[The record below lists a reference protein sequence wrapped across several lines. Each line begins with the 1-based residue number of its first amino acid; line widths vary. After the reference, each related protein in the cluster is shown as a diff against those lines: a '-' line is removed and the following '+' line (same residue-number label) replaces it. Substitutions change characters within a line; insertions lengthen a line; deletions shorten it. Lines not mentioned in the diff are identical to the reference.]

1 MSEITCFK
9 AYDIRG
15 QLGTQLNEDIAYR
28 IARAFAQ
35 WLKPDR
41 IVLGGDVRDTS
52 EALKAALAN
61 GLRDEGVNVL
71 DLGLAGTEE
80 VYFATF
86 HLGVEGGIEVTAS
99 HNPIDYNGLKLVREE
114 SRPISADTG
123 LVQIRELA
131 EANVYEL
138 IDGRDPTVPDEERG
152 NYELVD
158 TREAYIQHLL
168 SYIEPANFTP
178 LKLLVNAGNGAAGPA
193 IDALEVAFK
202 RMALPVELI
211 KICHEP
217 DGSFPN
223 GIPNPILTENRGLTR
238 DAVLE
243 HGADM
248 GIAWDGDFDRC
259 FLFDEQGRFI
269 EGYYIVGLLAEA
281 FLQKE
286 PGARIIHDPRL
297 VWNTLEQVEAGG
309 GVAVQTKAGH
319 AFIKERMRDEDA
331 VYGGEMS
338 AHHYFRDFAYCDSG
352 MIPWLLVAE
361 LLCVKGKPMS
371 ELVDERIAA
380 FPSSG
385 EINLTVSDAPAVLKA
400 IEAKYAPDA
409 LDVDHTDGVSI
420 CFADWRFNLR
430 ASNTEPVIRLNV
442 ESRGDQALMERETAR
457 LVEVIGGL

>member
-15 QLGTQLNEDIAYR
+15 QLGTQLDEDIAYR

-71 DLGLAGTEE
+71 DLGLVGTEE

-99 HNPIDYNGLKLVREE
+99 HNPIDYNGLKLVREG
-114 SRPISADTG
+114 SRPISADSG
-123 LVQIRELA
+123 LVEIRALA

-138 IDGRDPTVPDEERG
+138 VDGRDPSVPADQRGSYER
-152 NYELVD
+152 VS

-168 SYIEPANFTP
+168 GYIEPANFTP
-178 LKLLVNAGNGAAGPA
+178 LKLLVNAGNGTAGPA
-193 IDALEVAFK
+193 IDALEAAFK
-202 RMALPVELI
+202 QLKLPVELI

-223 GIPNPILTENRGLTR
+223 GIPNPILVENRSLTSN
-238 DAVLE
+238 AVLE
-243 HGADM
+243 HKADM

-286 PGARIIHDPRL
+286 PGARIVHDPRL
-297 VWNTLEQVEAGG
+297 VWNTVEQVEENG

-319 AFIKERMRDEDA
+319 AFIKDRMRQEDA

-338 AHHYFRDFAYCDSG
+338 AHHYFRNFAYCDSG

-361 LLCVKGKPMS
+361 LLCVKGKPVS
-371 ELVDERIAA
+371 ELVDERIAR

-385 EINLTVSDAPAVLKA
+385 EINLTVSDAPAVLDA
-400 IEAKYAPDA
+400 IEGRYAPDA
-409 LDVDHTDGVSI
+409 LEVDHTDGVSI

-457 LVEVIGGL
+457 LVEVIGGI